1 MAAHAPS
8 AAHAHTAVD
17 SHHSHKSLYYKIF
30 FALMVLLVLTVGAA
44 YVPFSGNLNIIVA
57 MTIAVIKA
65 MLIVLFFMHV
75 RDSDKVTWV
84 FASSALVWMVI
95 LVALTLTDYRSRDWF
110 AMPGK

>member
-1 MAAHAPS
+1 MAAHS
-8 AAHAHTAVD
+8 TARKPGAIEP
-17 SHHSHKSLYYKIF
+17 HHSHKSLYFKIF
-30 FALMVLLVLTVGAA
+30 GALMLLLILTVGAA
-44 YVPFSGNLNIIVA
+44 YVPFGGNLNIIVA

-84 FASSALVWMVI
+84 FASSALVWMFI

-110 AMPGK
+110 QMPGK